1 MTNSQIWLSQILQRW
16 ENLLDEVEYRDIPL
30 EYVQRLTIH
39 LKDGSKI
46 DLHLSD
52 MAEEHDLNYARLEK
66 SLDRKLDHIEQNIKF
81 VDWHID
87 ADKTGS
93 VVSKGVAEILGKIK

>member
-1 MTNSQIWLSQILQRW
+1 MTNSQIWLYQILQRW

-52 MAEEHDLNYARLEK
+52 MVQEHDLNYARLEK
-66 SLDRKLDHIEQNIKF
+66 SLDRRLDHIEKDIKF

-93 VVSKGVAEILGKIK
+93 VVSKGVNEILGKIK